1 MAAGTGRYCFRLA
14 HPGEATI
21 WQDFNVHRFLAEICQ
36 GTEANP
42 PNLPPQREADRSVS
56 GRQSSHPKTFL
67 QLPHRVAERRG
78 RDIETRCRGSK
89 AL

>member
-1 MAAGTGRYCFRLA
+1 MF
-14 HPGEATI
+14 I
-21 WQDFNVHRFLAEICQ
+21 DFWPRFCQ
-36 GTEANP
+36 GTEASP

-89 AL
+89 APLIGNGDERVQISQVTAFHS